1 MPRHH
6 RFHALEIFYMTD
18 RPTDLSSL
26 PSYQAPRRSLL
37 SARKFALMASVVAG
51 LGVAVYGFSPSS
63 GPVDIFSSPAH
74 AQVNNEV
81 RKVEKPIGFA
91 DIVERVKPSVISVKV
106 NINEKVAKD
115 DSANNNNDDSPFQP
129 GSPMERFFRRFGGPD
144 GMPGLRGGPRG
155 GRGVVT
161 GQGSGFFI
169 SADGF
174 AVTNNHVVVSADKV
188 EVTTD
193 EGKTYTAKVI
203 GTDARTD
210 LALIKVEGGS
220 NFPFAKLSDSKP
232 RIGDWVLAVGNPFGL
247 GGTVTAGIVSAS
259 GRDIGNG
266 PYDDF
271 IQIDAPV
278 NKGNSGG
285 PAFDVSGEV
294 MGVNTAIYSPS
305 GGSVGIAFS
314 IPASTVKSVIAQL
327 KDKGTVSRGWIG
339 VQIQPVTSDIADSL
353 GLKKAEGA
361 LVAEPQANGPAAKAG
376 IESGDVIT
384 AVNGETVK
392 DAREL
397 ARTIG
402 GLAPGNAVKLNVLHK
417 GQDKVINLTLGQLPN
432 ALEAKADIDNGEKGG
447 ATRGTDVPKLG
458 MTLAPANSVAG
469 AGKDGVVVTEVD
481 PKSAAAE
488 RGFKEGDVILEVAG
502 KSVTT
507 AGDVREAINAARTDN
522 KNSVLMRV
530 KSGGSS
536 RFVAVPLAKG

>member
-1 MPRHH
+1 MS
-6 RFHALEIFYMTD
+6 D
-18 RPTDLSSL
+18 RIDLSNL
-26 PSYQAPRRSLL
+26 PSYRKPCRSVF

-51 LGVAVYGFSPSS
+51 LGAAVYGFSPSTS
-63 GPVDIFSSPAH
+63 PADLFSSPAH

-81 RKVEKPIGFA
+81 RKIERPIGFA

-106 NINEKVAKD
+106 NIKEKTA
-115 DSANNNNDDSPFQP
+115 SNDDGDDAQSPFQP

-144 GMPGLRGGPRG
+144 GFPGLKG
-155 GRGVVT
+155 GRGRVVQ

-169 SADGF
+169 SADGY
-174 AVTNNHVVVSADKV
+174 AVTNNHVVDGADKV

-193 EGKTYTAKVI
+193 DGKTYTAKVI
-203 GTDARTD
+203 GTDQRTD
-210 LALIKVEGGS
+210 LALIKVEGSS
-220 NFPFAKLSDSKP
+220 NFPFAKLADSKP

-285 PAFDVSGEV
+285 PAFDTNGEV

-314 IPASTVKSVIAQL
+314 IPASTVKSVVAQL
-327 KDKGTVSRGWIG
+327 KDKGSVSRGWIG

-353 GLKKAEGA
+353 GMKKAEGA

-384 AVNGETVK
+384 SVNGESVK

-402 GLAPGNAVKLNVLHK
+402 GMAPGATVKLNVLHK

-432 ALEAKADIDNGEKGG
+432 TVEAKADTDDDSGSKG
-447 ATRGTDVPKLG
+447 ANRGTDVPRLG
-458 MTLAPANSVAG
+458 MTVAPANSVAG
-469 AGKDGVVVTEVD
+469 AGKEGVVVTQVD

-488 RGFKEGDVILEVAG
+488 RGFKEGDVILEVGG
-502 KSVTT
+502 KSVAT
-507 AGDVREAINAARTDN
+507 AGEVRDAINTARTDN

-530 KSGGSS
+530 KSGGQS
-536 RFVAVPLAKG
+536 RFVAVPIAKG

>member
-1 MPRHH
+1 
-6 RFHALEIFYMTD
+6 MTD

-26 PSYQAPRRSLL
+26 PPYQPSRRSLF

-51 LGVAVYGFSPSS
+51 LGVAAYGVSPSH
-63 GPVDIFSSPAH
+63 GPAGIFSSPAH

-81 RKVEKPIGFA
+81 RKVERPIGFA

-106 NINEKVAKD
+106 NIAEKLAKD
-115 DSANNNNDDSPFQP
+115 DTSGNDDSPFQP

-144 GMPGLRGGPRG
+144 GMPRGLPGGPRG
-155 GRGVVT
+155 RGAVT

-174 AVTNNHVVVSADKV
+174 AVTNNHVVDGADKV

-193 EGKTYTAKVI
+193 EGKTYKAKVI

-210 LALIKVEGGS
+210 LALIKVEGAS
-220 NFPFAKLSDSKP
+220 NLPFAKLSDGKP

-285 PAFDVSGEV
+285 PAFNTEGEV

-305 GGSVGIAFS
+305 GGSVGIAFA
-314 IPASTVKSVIAQL
+314 IPASTVKSVVAQL
-327 KDKGTVSRGWIG
+327 KDKGSVSRGWIG
-339 VQIQPVTSDIADSL
+339 VQIQPVTADIADSL

-402 GLAPGNAVKLNVLHK
+402 ALAPGNSVKLNVLHK

-432 ALEAKADIDNGEKGG
+432 AQEAKADTDNGDKSNP
-447 ATRGTDVPKLG
+447 TRGTDVPKLG
-458 MTLAPANSVAG
+458 LTLAPANSVAG

-502 KSVTT
+502 KTVTN
-507 AGDVREAINAARTDN
+507 ADEVREVINAARTDN

-530 KSGGSS
+530 KSGTSS

>member
-1 MPRHH
+1 
-6 RFHALEIFYMTD
+6 MTE

-26 PSYQAPRRSLL
+26 PSYREPRRSLF

-51 LGVAVYGFSPSS
+51 LGVAVYGFSPQQS
-63 GPVDIFSSPAH
+63 PVDIFTSPAH

-81 RKVEKPIGFA
+81 RKVERPVGFA

-144 GMPGLRGGPRG
+144 GLPPGLRGGPRG
-155 GRGVVT
+155 GRGAVT

-169 SADGF
+169 SPDGY
-174 AVTNNHVVVSADKV
+174 AVTNNHVVDGADKV

-193 EGKTYTAKVI
+193 DGKTYSAKVI

-210 LALIKVEGGS
+210 VALIKVEGNS
-220 NFPFAKLSDSKP
+220 NFSFAKLSEGKP

-285 PAFDVSGEV
+285 PAFNTEGEV

-314 IPASTVKSVIAQL
+314 IPATTVKNVIAQL
-327 KDKGTVSRGWIG
+327 KDKGSVSRGWIG
-339 VQIQPVTSDIADSL
+339 VQIQPVTADIAESL

-402 GLAPGNAVKLNVLHK
+402 ALAPGNAVKLNVLHK

-432 ALEAKADIDNGEKGG
+432 AVEAKADTDNSDKG
-447 ATRGTDVPKLG
+447 AAPRGTDVPKLG
-458 MTLAPANSVAG
+458 LTLAPANSVAG
-469 AGKDGVVVTEVD
+469 AGKDGVVVTEID

-502 KSVTT
+502 KSVNN

-530 KSGGSS
+530 KSGGSVDV
-536 RFVAVPLAKG
+536 VAGAPAPGGGSECVRGGGG

>member
-1 MPRHH
+1 
-6 RFHALEIFYMTD
+6 MTD

-26 PSYQAPRRSLL
+26 PSYRAPRRSLF

-51 LGVAVYGFSPSS
+51 LGVAVYGFSPSP
-63 GPVDIFSSPAH
+63 GPVDVFSSPAH

-81 RKVEKPIGFA
+81 RKVERPVGFA
-91 DIVERVKPSVISVKV
+91 DIVERVKPSVISVKI
-106 NINEKVAKD
+106 NISEKLGKD
-115 DSANNNNDDSPFQP
+115 DGANSDDSPFQP

-144 GMPGLRGGPRG
+144 GMPQGRGGPRG
-155 GRGVVT
+155 GRGAVT

-169 SADGF
+169 SPDGY
-174 AVTNNHVVVSADKV
+174 AVTNNHVVDGADKV

-210 LALIKVEGGS
+210 VALIKVEGNS
-220 NFPFAKLSDSKP
+220 NFPFAKLSDGKP

-285 PAFDVSGEV
+285 PAFNTEGEV

-314 IPASTVKSVIAQL
+314 IPASTVKNVIAQL
-327 KDKGTVSRGWIG
+327 KDKGSVSRGWIG
-339 VQIQPVTSDIADSL
+339 VQIQPVTADIADSL

-402 GLAPGNAVKLNVLHK
+402 ALAPGNAVKLNVLHK

-432 ALEAKADIDNGEKGG
+432 TVEAKADNDNSDKGG

-458 MTLAPANSVAG
+458 LTLAPANSVAG

-502 KSVTT
+502 KSVTN

>member
-1 MPRHH
+1 
-6 RFHALEIFYMTD
+6 MTD
-18 RPTDLSSL
+18 RPDLTNL
-26 PSYQAPRRSLL
+26 PSFRQPRRSVF
-37 SARKFALMASVVAG
+37 SARRIALMASVVAG
-51 LGVAVYGFSPSS
+51 LGIAVHGFSPSTS
-63 GPVDIFSSPAH
+63 PADLFSSPAH

-81 RKVEKPIGFA
+81 KKVERPIGFA

-106 NINEKVAKD
+106 NIKEKTASNDSGD
-115 DSANNNNDDSPFQP
+115 DESSPFQP

-144 GMPGLRGGPRG
+144 GFPGLKG
-155 GRGVVT
+155 GRGRVVQ

-169 SADGF
+169 SADGY
-174 AVTNNHVVVSADKV
+174 AVTNNHVVDSADKV

-193 EGKTYTAKVI
+193 DGKTYTAKVI
-203 GTDARTD
+203 GTDQRTD

-220 NFPFAKLSDSKP
+220 NFPFAKLADGKP

-285 PAFDVSGEV
+285 PAFNTDGEV

-314 IPASTVKSVIAQL
+314 IPANTVKSVVAQL
-327 KDKGTVSRGWIG
+327 KDKGSVSRGWIG

-353 GLKKAEGA
+353 GMKKAEGA

-384 AVNGETVK
+384 SVNGKIRQGRPRTRSHHRRHG
-392 DAREL
+392 AR
-397 ARTIG
+397 R
-402 GLAPGNAVKLNVLHK
+402 
-417 GQDKVINLTLGQLPN
+417 DR
-432 ALEAKADIDNGEKGG
+432 EAQRA
-447 ATRGTDVPKLG
+447 AQ
-458 MTLAPANSVAG
+458 G
-469 AGKDGVVVTEVD
+469 AGQGRE
-481 PKSAAAE
+481 PHARSAAQHG
-488 RGFKEGDVILEVAG
+488 RGQG
-502 KSVTT
+502 
-507 AGDVREAINAARTDN
+507 RHR
-522 KNSVLMRV
+522 
-530 KSGGSS
+530 
-536 RFVAVPLAKG
+536 